1 MFPTETFTESW
12 FKSLIVIITIEPK
25 KKKKKNIGSKV
36 KYGIEAE
43 EEGDTP
49 MGFTTQINK

>member
-12 FKSLIVIITIEPK
+12 FKSLIVIITIEP
-25 KKKKKNIGSKV
+25 KKKKNIGSKV

>member
-12 FKSLIVIITIEPK
+12 FKSLIVIITIEP

>member
-1 MFPTETFTESW
+1 MFPTKTFTESW
-12 FKSLIVIITIEPK
+12 FKSLIVIITIEP
-25 KKKKKNIGSKV
+25 KKKNIGSKV